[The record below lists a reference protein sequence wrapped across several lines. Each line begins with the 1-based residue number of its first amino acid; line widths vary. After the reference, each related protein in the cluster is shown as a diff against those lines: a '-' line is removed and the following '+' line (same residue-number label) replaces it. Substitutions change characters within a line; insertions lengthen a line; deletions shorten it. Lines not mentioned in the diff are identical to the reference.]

1 MTRLTRYILREILT
15 VFLLTLL
22 GMTAVMMLVG
32 VLQEATRHGLGL
44 GPILQ
49 VLPYLLPNALRFAIP
64 GTILFAVCSVYGRLS
79 ASRELIAIKSLGIHP
94 MVAVWPALVL
104 AFLLS
109 VVAVW
114 INDIAVSWGRQGVR
128 KVFWRSFE
136 QIAYGMLEAR
146 RSYSNDQFSITVMA
160 VRGKTLIEP
169 TITLRST
176 ADGEP
181 LVIKA
186 SEAELG
192 FVPETGEL
200 DITMYNGR
208 VMLGDKLSYRAPDVS
223 HERIPLGV
231 GVNDEDRSPSH
242 LPLRQ
247 VPVESARQRR
257 ELRRLEQ
264 QYAADAA
271 FQLAQGH
278 VAVFAGPAWKKRFR
292 ARTAARERL
301 FRLRTAPWRRWANG
315 FSCFFFA
322 MVGVPLAIRLRNA
335 DFWTSFGLCFLPILM
350 LYYPLLAFS
359 VDRAKAGDL
368 PPYVV
373 WLGNL
378 VLCGVGLLLMRR
390 VIRY

>member
-1 MTRLTRYILREILT
+1 
-15 VFLLTLL
+15 
-22 GMTAVMMLVG
+22 
-32 VLQEATRHGLGL
+32 
-44 GPILQ
+44 
-49 VLPYLLPNALRFAIP
+49 
-64 GTILFAVCSVYGRLS
+64 
-79 ASRELIAIKSLGIHP
+79 
-94 MVAVWPALVL
+94 
-104 AFLLS
+104 
-109 VVAVW
+109 
-114 INDIAVSWGRQGVR
+114 
-128 KVFWRSFE
+128 
-136 QIAYGMLEAR
+136 MLEAR
-146 RSYSNDQFSITVMA
+146 RSYSNNQFSITVMA

-169 TITLRST
+169 TITLRSG

-192 FVPETGEL
+192 FLPETGEL
-200 DITMYNGR
+200 DIKMYNGR

-247 VPVESARQRR
+247 IPAESARQRDL
-257 ELRRLEQ
+257 LRRFEQ
-264 QYAADAA
+264 QMASDAG
-271 FQLAQGH
+271 FELARGR
-278 VAVFAGPAWKKRFR
+278 VASFATPTWQRRFR
-292 ARTAARERL
+292 QRKSTEERL
-301 FRLRTAPWRRWANG
+301 YKLHTAPWRRWANG

-322 MVGVPLAIRLRNA
+322 MVGIPLAIRLRNV

-350 LYYPLLAFS
+350 IYYPLLAFS

-373 WLGNL
+373 WLGNV
-378 VLCGVGLLLMRR
+378 VLCGIGLLLMRR